1 VLRDVALVLT
11 LVCLSTRLA
20 HAQQAEPAPAA
31 ASPATAPAAPAAAP
45 AIDAAAF
52 ATFIADVRQEALKRG
67 ISQATLDSALGD
79 VQAEPTA
86 LERDRQQAEF
96 ALDLQAYLRRRLT
109 KDTLKQARRV
119 WHENHALATRVGK
132 AYGVEPRMLVSVWGL
147 ESNFG
152 RFSGVRPSVPT
163 LATLAFDGRRA
174 NLFRGELMNALMILD
189 QGDITLDRMKGS
201 WAGALGQA
209 QFLPSSYLAFA
220 VDFDHD
226 GKRDIWSSLPD
237 VLASIGNYLKG
248 HGWTAGMPWGY
259 PVTVPRS
266 ATDALQ
272 SLGLRAEGCRAAR
285 ELTPPQPMKQWRLI
299 GLTTADGRPL
309 PKSPFDA
316 SLLKIGDRAWLVTT
330 NYEALLAYN
339 CAHTYALSV
348 ATLAS
353 KIAR

>member
-1 VLRDVALVLT
+1 MPRVAE
-11 LVCLSTRLA
+11 
-20 HAQQAEPAPAA
+20 AQQSESVSVPGS
-31 ASPATAPAAPAAAP
+31 SPVAAPAP
-45 AIDAAAF
+45 VAIDAAAF
-52 ATFIADVRQEALKRG
+52 STFLEEVRQEALKRG
-67 ISQATLDSALGD
+67 ISKATVDAALGG
-79 VQAEPTA
+79 VQPEPTA

-96 ALDLQAYLRRRLT
+96 TLDLQAYLRRRLT
-109 KDTLKQARRV
+109 KDTLKQARKV
-119 WHENHALATRVGK
+119 WHEHHALAARVGK

-189 QGDITLDRMKGS
+189 RGDITLDKMKGS
-201 WAGALGQA
+201 WAGALGQV

-220 VDFDHD
+220 VDFDND
-226 GKRDIWSSLPD
+226 GTRDIWASLPD

-248 HGWTAGMPWGY
+248 HGWTPGMPWGY
-259 PVTVPRS
+259 SVTVPKS
-266 ATDALQ
+266 ATDAVQ
-272 SLGLRAEGCRAAR
+272 SIGLRAEGCRAAR
-285 ELTPPQPMKQWRLI
+285 ELSPPQPMKQWRLI
-299 GLTTADGRPL
+299 GLATAAGKPL
-309 PKSPFDA
+309 PRSSIDA
-316 SLLKIGDRAWLVTT
+316 SLLRIGDRAWLVTT

-353 KIAR
+353 KIAK

>member
-1 VLRDVALVLT
+1 MLRRVALVLT
-11 LVCLSTRLA
+11 LLWLSARPA
-20 HAQQAEPAPAA
+20 SARQSEPAPPAA
-31 ASPATAPAAPAAAP
+31 TPAAAPAAAP

-52 ATFIADVRQEALKRG
+52 ATFIEEVRQEALTRG
-67 ISQATLDSALGD
+67 ISKATLDSAFRD
-79 VQAEPTA
+79 VQPEPTA

-109 KDTLKQARRV
+109 KDTLKQARRI
-119 WHENHALATRVGK
+119 WHENHSLATRVGK
-132 AYGVEPRMLVSVWGL
+132 AYGVDARMLVSVWGL

-174 NLFRGELMNALMILD
+174 NLFRGELINALTILD
-189 QGDITLDRMKGS
+189 HGDITLDRMKGS
-201 WAGALGQA
+201 WAGALGQV

-220 VDFDHD
+220 VDFDND
-226 GKRDIWSSLPD
+226 GKRDIWDSLPD
-237 VLASIGNYLKG
+237 VLASIANYLKG
-248 HGWTAGMPWGY
+248 HGWTPGMPWGY
-259 PVTVPRS
+259 SVTVPKS
-266 ATDALQ
+266 ATDAVQ
-272 SLGLRAEGCRAAR
+272 SIGPRAEGCRASR
-285 ELTPPQPMKQWRLI
+285 ELTPPQPMKKWRLV
-299 GLTTADGRPL
+299 GLTMADGKPL
-309 PKSPFDA
+309 PKSSFDT

-353 KIAR
+353 KISK

>member
-1 VLRDVALVLT
+1 MLRRSALVLA
-11 LVCLSTRLA
+11 LLCLAPRLA
-20 HAQQAEPAPAA
+20 EAQQSESVSVPGASPVATPAP
-31 ASPATAPAAPAAAP
+31 PPV
-45 AIDAAAF
+45 IDAAAF
-52 ATFIADVRQEALKRG
+52 STFLDDVRQEALKRG
-67 ISQATLDSALGD
+67 ISKATVDRALGD
-79 VQAEPTA
+79 VQPEPTA

-96 ALDLQAYLRRRLT
+96 TLDLQAYLRRRLT
-109 KDTLKQARRV
+109 KDTLRQARKV
-119 WHENHALATRVGK
+119 WHDHHALATRVGK

-174 NLFRGELMNALMILD
+174 SLFRGELMNALMILD
-189 QGDITLDRMKGS
+189 HGDVTLEQLKGS

-220 VDFDHD
+220 VDFDND

-248 HGWTAGMPWGY
+248 HGWTPGLPWGY
-259 PVTVPRS
+259 AVTVPKS
-266 ATDALQ
+266 ATDAVE
-272 SLGLRAEGCRAAR
+272 SIGLRAEGCRASRA
-285 ELTPPQPMKQWRLI
+285 LTPPQPLKQWRLI

-309 PKSPFDA
+309 PRSSTDA
-316 SLLKIGDRAWLVTT
+316 SLLRIGDRAWLVTT

-353 KIAR
+353 KIPK